1 MSKGTTTNCTV
12 HRGTHCTEGT
22 HCIIRFLQKLD
33 KKRKSKRNIKVR
45 MGGGGGGGCN
55 GCISFPKNARKIGVL
70 MYQFSCWSNSEKVQ
84 QRELDSVLFL
94 HCSCL
99 VPKPAINKRC

>member
-45 MGGGGGGGCN
+45 MGGGGGGG
-55 GCISFPKNARKIGVL
+55 V
-70 MYQFSCWSNSEKVQ
+70 
-84 QRELDSVLFL
+84 
-94 HCSCL
+94 
-99 VPKPAINKRC
+99 